1 MDVPDCLMGVPD
13 CSPECS
19 RDLMGVPEF
28 GCRSSLVDG
37 CPGITSASRSSMGV
51 PEFVL
56 RSDGCPGVRPEFVL
70 PEFGCLGIT
79 SLQDFGDL
87 MGPPAPGYG
96 VDKSRWST

>member
-1 MDVPDCLMGVPD
+1 
-13 CSPECS
+13 
-19 RDLMGVPEF
+19 MGVPEF
-28 GCRSSLVDG
+28 
-37 CPGITSASRSSMGV
+37 A
-51 PEFVL
+51 
-56 RSDGCPGVRPEFVL
+56 GVRPEFVL